1 MKFWIIHAILL
12 VCSFLFGKKINKDR
26 IADFLIS
33 KYSGDTLEVKS
44 YLAEN
49 FYNQH
54 APVIGLGI
62 NVAYKDDHLL
72 VVDNFRKDS
81 TDFFRR
87 GDRIYEINNKIVS
100 EETILP
106 TGTIGSLQ
114 KVILTK
120 FQDSS
125 FSVVNVPL
133 VEVYYKEKKREF
145 LESIALYSKNWYDF
159 DIDIEEIVIQKDKIV
174 LTSKG
179 YFWNYPGTKLSNKS
193 ISVLPEQTKERK
205 PKCLGIC
212 SDYIKEYY
220 DRYNN
225 I

>member
-1 MKFWIIHAILL
+1 MLVKFRIIYAILL
-12 VCSFLFGKKINKDR
+12 VYSFLFGKKINKDR
-26 IADFLIS
+26 ITDFLIS

-44 YLAEN
+44 YLAAN

-54 APVIGLGI
+54 SPVIGMGI
-62 NVAYKDDHLL
+62 NVAYKNDHLL

-81 TDFFRR
+81 SDYFQK

-100 EETILP
+100 KETILP

-174 LTSKG
+174 LNYRWEGSKENNG
-179 YFWNYPGTKLSNKS
+179 QIFIFHSVEIISLNRKKDKIKKIQTFWTEDLFKN
-193 ISVLPEQTKERK
+193 QF
-205 PKCLGIC
+205 
-212 SDYIKEYY
+212 
-220 DRYNN
+220 
-225 I
+225 

>member
-1 MKFWIIHAILL
+1 MFVKFRIIYAVLL
-12 VCSFLFGKKINKDR
+12 VYSFLFGKKINKDR
-26 IADFLIS
+26 ITDFLIS

-44 YLAEN
+44 YLSAN

-62 NVAYKDDHLL
+62 NVVYKNDHLL

-81 TDFFRR
+81 SDFFRK

-125 FSVVNVPL
+125 FSVINVPL

-145 LESIALYSKNWYDF
+145 LESIALYSNNWYDF
-159 DIDIEEIVIQKDKIV
+159 DIDIEEILIQKDKIV
-174 LTSKG
+174 LNYRWEGSKENNG
-179 YFWNYPGTKLSNKS
+179 QIFIFHSVEIISLNRKKDKIKKIQTFWTEALFKN
-193 ISVLPEQTKERK
+193 QF
-205 PKCLGIC
+205 
-212 SDYIKEYY
+212 
-220 DRYNN
+220 
-225 I
+225 

>member
-1 MKFWIIHAILL
+1 MLMKFRIIHAILL

-26 IADFLIS
+26 ITDFLFS
-33 KYSGDTLEVKS
+33 KYSGDTLDVRS

-54 APVIGLGI
+54 APVVGLGI

-81 TDFFRR
+81 SKFFQK

-100 EETILP
+100 QETILP
-106 TGTIGSLQ
+106 TGAIGSLQ

-159 DIDIEEIVIQKDKIV
+159 DIDIEEIIIQKDKIV
-174 LTSKG
+174 LNYRWEGSKQNNG
-179 YFWNYPGTKLSNKS
+179 QIFIFHSVEIISLNRKKDKIKKIQTFWTEDLFKN
-193 ISVLPEQTKERK
+193 QF
-205 PKCLGIC
+205 
-212 SDYIKEYY
+212 
-220 DRYNN
+220 
-225 I
+225 

>member
-1 MKFWIIHAILL
+1 MFVKYRIIHAILL
-12 VCSFLFGKKINKDR
+12 VCSSLFGKKINKDR
-26 IADFLIS
+26 ITDFLIS

-81 TDFFRR
+81 SDYFRK

-100 EETILP
+100 KETILP

-114 KVILTK
+114 KVILSK

-125 FSVVNVPL
+125 FSVLNVPL

-174 LTSKG
+174 LNYRWEGSKENNG
-179 YFWNYPGTKLSNKS
+179 QIFIFHSVEIISLNRKKDKIKKIQTFWTEDLFKN
-193 ISVLPEQTKERK
+193 QF
-205 PKCLGIC
+205 
-212 SDYIKEYY
+212 
-220 DRYNN
+220 
-225 I
+225 

>member
-1 MKFWIIHAILL
+1 MDYTCDSLSLL
-12 VCSFLFGKKINKDR
+12 VPIWKKINKDR
-26 IADFLIS
+26 ITDFLIS

-133 VEVYYKEKKREF
+133 VEVYYKEKKENFRIDRNYIQKIGMILILILKKLSFKKINSLNYRWEG
-145 LESIALYSKNWYDF
+145 SKENNGQIF
-159 DIDIEEIVIQKDKIV
+159 IFHSVEIISLNRKKDKIKKDPNF
-174 LTSKG
+174 LTEE
-179 YFWNYPGTKLSNKS
+179 F
-193 ISVLPEQTKERK
+193 I
-205 PKCLGIC
+205 
-212 SDYIKEYY
+212 
-220 DRYNN
+220 
-225 I
+225 

>member
-1 MKFWIIHAILL
+1 MLMKFRFIHAIIL
-12 VCSFLFGKKINKDR
+12 VCSFLFGKKINKDG
-26 IADFLIS
+26 IIDFLTS
-33 KYSGDTLEVKS
+33 KYSGDTLKVKS

-81 TDFFRR
+81 SDFFRK

-100 EETILP
+100 KETILP

-145 LESIALYSKNWYDF
+145 LESIALYSENWYDF

-174 LTSKG
+174 LNYRWEGSKENNG
-179 YFWNYPGTKLSNKS
+179 KIFIFHSVEIISLNRKKDKIKKIQTFWTEDLFKN
-193 ISVLPEQTKERK
+193 QF
-205 PKCLGIC
+205 
-212 SDYIKEYY
+212 
-220 DRYNN
+220 
-225 I
+225 

>member
-1 MKFWIIHAILL
+1 MSMKFRIIHVILL

-26 IADFLIS
+26 ITDFLMT
-33 KYSGDTLEVKS
+33 KYSGDTLEVKR

-145 LESIALYSKNWYDF
+145 LESIALYSENWYDF

-174 LTSKG
+174 LSYRWEGSKENNG
-179 YFWNYPGTKLSNKS
+179 QIFIFHSVEIVSLNRKKDKIKKIQTFWTEDLFKN
-193 ISVLPEQTKERK
+193 QF
-205 PKCLGIC
+205 
-212 SDYIKEYY
+212 
-220 DRYNN
+220 
-225 I
+225 

>member
-1 MKFWIIHAILL
+1 M
-12 VCSFLFGKKINKDR
+12 
-26 IADFLIS
+26 
-33 KYSGDTLEVKS
+33 KS

-133 VEVYYKEKKREF
+133 VEVYYKEKKENF
-145 LESIALYSKNWYDF
+145 
-159 DIDIEEIVIQKDKIV
+159 
-174 LTSKG
+174 
-179 YFWNYPGTKLSNKS
+179 
-193 ISVLPEQTKERK
+193 
-205 PKCLGIC
+205 
-212 SDYIKEYY
+212 
-220 DRYNN
+220 
-225 I
+225 

>member
-1 MKFWIIHAILL
+1 MKKDDISRI
-12 VCSFLFGKKINKDR
+12 GKKINKDR
-26 IADFLIS
+26 ITDFLIS
-33 KYSGDTLEVKS
+33 KYSGDTLEVKR

-62 NVAYKDDHLL
+62 NVAYKDDYLL
-72 VVDNFRKDS
+72 VVDNFRRDS
-81 TDFFRR
+81 SDYFRK
-87 GDRIYEINNKIVS
+87 GDRIYEINNEIVS
-100 EETILP
+100 KETILP

-174 LTSKG
+174 LNYRWEGSKENNG
-179 YFWNYPGTKLSNKS
+179 QIFIFHSVEIISLNRKKDKIKKIQTFWTEDLFKN
-193 ISVLPEQTKERK
+193 QF
-205 PKCLGIC
+205 
-212 SDYIKEYY
+212 
-220 DRYNN
+220 
-225 I
+225 